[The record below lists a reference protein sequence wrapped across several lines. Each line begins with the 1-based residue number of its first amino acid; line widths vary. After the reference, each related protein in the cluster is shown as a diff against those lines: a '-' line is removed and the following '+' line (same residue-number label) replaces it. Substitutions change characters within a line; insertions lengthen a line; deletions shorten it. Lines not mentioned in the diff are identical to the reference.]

1 MARGPDQEARAGALF
16 RLGLGGGGG
25 WRPHRADRLGAHGY
39 LYRQL
44 KGLADFRVYRLTTG
58 SFPMTQTVDFATAIV
73 QDHDLSDET
82 LDRHNETRICSGFS
96 VCSIDP
102 D

>member
-1 MARGPDQEARAGALF
+1 
-16 RLGLGGGGG
+16 
-25 WRPHRADRLGAHGY
+25 
-39 LYRQL
+39 
-44 KGLADFRVYRLTTG
+44 
-58 SFPMTQTVDFATAIV
+58 MTQTVDFATAIV